1 MDAAVKGIN
10 RIYDIDQGKA
20 VKLLCKPI
28 KQIFYATFS
37 DDKEMIKEII
47 EYSKEYPY
55 DEEIQLSKFNLNIVS
70 PLVLSCLGFA
80 ASNEMEK
87 FIINDACQNC
97 YELFWA
103 GELKQIEKQTFD
115 TWPKVLFYLLS
126 LKSFNASYLFI
137 F

>member
-10 RIYDIDQGKA
+10 RIYDIDKDKA
-20 VKLLCKPI
+20 VKLLCKPE
-28 KQIFYATFS
+28 KQMFYATCF
-37 DDKEMIKEII
+37 DDKEMIEEII
-47 EYSKEYPY
+47 KYSYKHPY
-55 DEEIQLSKFNLNIVS
+55 DEKIQLSKFNLNIVS

-80 ASNEMEK
+80 ASNEMKK

-103 GELKQIEKQTFD
+103 GELEQIEKQTFD